1 MITMTFSKF
10 ANPDNFP
17 DDDDIELYVLRNS
30 KKILYIGISESNV
43 WNRWFGNRGRMY
55 KNAGGHWN
63 GSDTT
68 SISIIQNMPAS
79 LRWNIDL
86 WTLKDCLSFLGIKYI
101 SKNDFPNDWCFYPN
115 GFGRYTIKDVE
126 PKFIAN
132 LMPEYNGTYNHGTR
146 LTKRAAD
153 GGWASRYF
161 EFISAGSNPPAKVTA
176 KSPRR

>member
-10 ANPDNFP
+10 TNPDNFP
-17 DDDDIELYVLRNS
+17 DDDDIELYVLRKS

-55 KNAGGHWN
+55 KNAGGYWN

-86 WTLKDCLSFLGIKYI
+86 
-101 SKNDFPNDWCFYPN
+101 
-115 GFGRYTIKDVE
+115 
-126 PKFIAN
+126 
-132 LMPEYNGTYNHGTR
+132 
-146 LTKRAAD
+146 
-153 GGWASRYF
+153 
-161 EFISAGSNPPAKVTA
+161 
-176 KSPRR
+176 